1 VIPLILASI
10 FTATPMGPG
19 QVPHFMRTCDRIRIH
34 DPKTGTNWI
43 LCINGVYQFPKNGR
57 PQDRSL
63 PQHKQ
68 QLI

>member
-1 VIPLILASI
+1 
-10 FTATPMGPG
+10 MGPG